1 MGIEANSETETRTPW
16 RAGRWIC
23 LAALRG
29 WRKMAAEM
37 RMLVA
42 LLIGAGGGVEKR
54 PVPPYA
60 KNRANKNR
68 RSPKRQVAS
77 PLSEYV
83 VKSEAPSAKKPE
95 RDIVITRPGEKREV
109 LRFPFQRQV
118 DVVWAPDESGVAV
131 VDLVLQNETR
141 VVIFAL
147 PTGQPLYELRREHV
161 CQLNPQL
168 PCGESYTHVY
178 FSNVVWLA
186 PDRIE
191 VTVDMVN
198 PLEPNLPAR
207 IHSTLTVS
215 FPH

>member
-1 MGIEANSETETRTPW
+1 
-16 RAGRWIC
+16 
-23 LAALRG
+23 
-29 WRKMAAEM
+29 M
-37 RMLVA
+37 RVLIGLTVA
-42 LLIGAGGGVEKR
+42 LLLAAGCSVQKR
-54 PVPPYA
+54 TVPPYA
-60 KNRANKNR
+60 KNRVSKNR
-68 RSPKRQVAS
+68 RTPKRQVES
-77 PLSEYV
+77 PLGEYV

-95 RDIVITRPGEKREV
+95 RDIVITRPGEKREI

-147 PTGQPLYELRREHV
+147 PSGQPLYELRREHV

-191 VTVDMVN
+191 VTVDMIN
-198 PLEPNLPAR
+198 PLEWNLRSEFIQRSRFRFLTNRFAAFVVYAPAKPAR
-207 IHSTLTVS
+207 VKLIVS
-215 FPH
+215 R